1 MRIESY
7 LDITPEEI
15 TSRAHNIWLGISL
28 GNKYFTKENIEK
40 YIKWSID
47 NTKEKVLVVI
57 ADMLHAINL
66 EVLDGRTPE
75 KALKKAIRIGDKKA
89 KEITEIISGL
99 SEPDREKVIVVRWKD
114 ILKND
119 IYKHNSSCVYSEFS
133 TNKSFHDLIVN
144 IVKIGREDR
153 MEKILKMTDVEM
165 NRFCEYVLNELPHF
179 INGVEIDNSDQVF
192 TVIPYPGLSR
202 LNELSVGLNNKTMF
216 LELSSKLKITNHTG
230 IVEAYVE

>member
-15 TSRAHNIWLGISL
+15 TNKAHNIWLGISL

-40 YIKWSID
+40 YLKWSID
-47 NTKEKVLVVI
+47 NTKKEVLIVI

-66 EVLDGRTPE
+66 EVLDGRTSE
-75 KALKKAIRIGDKKA
+75 KAIKKAIRIGDKKA
-89 KEITEIISGL
+89 KEISEIISGL

-119 IYKHNSSCVYSEFS
+119 IYKHNSSCIYAEFIA
-133 TNKSFHDLIVN
+133 NKTFHDLIVD

-153 MEKILKMTDVEM
+153 MEKILKMTDFEM

-179 INGVEIDNSDQVF
+179 INGVKIDV
-192 TVIPYPGLSR
+192 
-202 LNELSVGLNNKTMF
+202 SVQ
-216 LELSSKLKITNHTG
+216 
-230 IVEAYVE
+230 

>member
-40 YIKWSID
+40 YI
-47 NTKEKVLVVI
+47 
-57 ADMLHAINL
+57 
-66 EVLDGRTPE
+66 
-75 KALKKAIRIGDKKA
+75 
-89 KEITEIISGL
+89 
-99 SEPDREKVIVVRWKD
+99 
-114 ILKND
+114 
-119 IYKHNSSCVYSEFS
+119 YKHNSSCIYAEFIA
-133 TNKSFHDLIVN
+133 NKSFHDLIVD
-144 IVKIGREDR
+144 IVNIGREDR

-179 INGVEIDNSDQVF
+179 INGVEIDNSDQIF
-192 TVIPYPGLSR
+192 TVIPYPGLSK

-216 LELSSKLKITNHTG
+216 PELSSKLKITNHTG